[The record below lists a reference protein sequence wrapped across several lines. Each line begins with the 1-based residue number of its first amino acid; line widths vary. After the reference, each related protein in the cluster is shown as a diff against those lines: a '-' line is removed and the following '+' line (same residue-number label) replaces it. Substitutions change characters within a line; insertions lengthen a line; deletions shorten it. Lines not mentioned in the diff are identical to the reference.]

1 MLNPE
6 HLQTFVVVAES
17 GSFSA
22 AASRLGF
29 TQPAVSRH
37 IKALETAIGD
47 VRLFRRV
54 GKSMRLTHAG
64 EELLTHART
73 VVELLEHTEQYMH
86 GLRGQLT
93 GRIGIGSAP
102 NGGERVLPPLLKAFH
117 NRHPGVQ
124 FAFDIGMPEDLLA
137 WLDNG
142 QVQAI
147 VTDDHPRRRAYEVLE
162 LRSEAIVAL
171 GMHEHPLCQHDQVSL
186 LELAQQSLIVPPR
199 GVALRRNLE
208 DLLRRHGGE
217 LQSAQIVLETDSLLV
232 ALEAVTAGLGIA
244 FAPQQYV
251 TLAPN
256 VVTLAVPDLTLDQTW
271 YMVRP
276 RGSAT
281 NRAVEAL
288 WKFVVETSEN
298 QEPNL
303 ISETER

>member
-6 HLQTFVVVAES
+6 HLQTFVAVAET

-37 IKALETAIGD
+37 IQALEAHIGD

-73 VVELLEHTEQYMH
+73 VVDLLAHTEQYMH

-93 GRIGIGSAP
+93 GRVGIGSAP
-102 NGGERVLPPLLKAFH
+102 NGGERVLPPLLAAFH
-117 NRHPGVQ
+117 AKHPGVQ
-124 FAFDIGMPEDLLA
+124 FAFDIGMPDDLVT
-137 WLDNG
+137 WLDSG

-147 VTDDHPRRRAYEVLE
+147 VTDDHPRRRTYDVLE
-162 LRSEAIVAL
+162 LQSEPVVAL
-171 GMHEHPLCQHDQVSL
+171 SLEHDPLHTQAPLSL
-186 LELAQQSLIVPPR
+186 LQVTQQPPLILPPR

-217 LQSAQIVLETDSLLV
+217 LTPAQIVLETDSLLV
-232 ALEAVTAGLGIA
+232 ALEAVAAGLGVA
-244 FAPQQYV
+244 FAPQHYA
-251 TLAPN
+251 TLVPN
-256 VVTLAVPDLTLDQTW
+256 VAVLAVPELVLDQVW
-271 YMVRP
+271 YLVRQ
-276 RGSAT
+276 RGSAA

-288 WKFVVETSEN
+288 WNFVVETLE
-298 QEPNL
+298 QQRQPNK
-303 ISETER
+303 